1 MNILAH
7 SLLSNRDPELLLGNF
22 IADGLSKK
30 AWEKLPERVIL
41 GVRLHHFID
50 EFTDQHSEVKS
61 LVQLLR
67 ESQGKYAPVVSDI
80 LMDHL
85 LAAHWNHYAHE
96 PLETFVG
103 WVHTSLEQQQHLMNP
118 GRRRMFG
125 FMKQYKWLSGYAT
138 QEGIESVLN
147 GMDRRSRFP
156 SKMALGFQQYLSEQP
171 RWETAFQRFFPELQL
186 QANKWLA
193 QKEKH

>member
-50 EFTDQHSEVKS
+50 EFTDQHPEVKS

-118 GRRRMFG
+118 ARRRMFG